1 MQIGACGLKPADM
14 ERPPGFAGFRR
25 EHGIKMKKTKR
36 IRKVIEIIRHYL
48 ALLVVSIF
56 VLLPYYWMI
65 VTAIKPTEEV
75 MVSPATLLPSRIELS
90 NFGKVWNF
98 LPLGTYMKNSLIVS
112 AVVTIVSV
120 IFATLCGYSI
130 SRFIRRK
137 AQKGALILMLC
148 TQLIP
153 GIVTMISLY
162 FIMFNLKM
170 NNTYQGLII
179 AYVVWAVP
187 FCTLM
192 IKGYFDAAIPREI
205 EESARVDGCS
215 QFRTFFDICLP
226 ISIPGIIST
235 AIFAFI
241 LAWNEYM
248 WASILLSGDKLK
260 PVSVGI
266 YDFIGQY
273 GANTKMALTMTAGM
287 PAMIIFGFLQK
298 YLISGLSAGAV
309 KG

>member
-1 MQIGACGLKPADM
+1 MGNKK
-14 ERPPGFAGFRR
+14 EKKEFSAG
-25 EHGIKMKKTKR
+25 
-36 IRKVIEIIRHYL
+36 EIVRHY
-48 ALLVVSIF
+48 AVLLVIAVF

-65 VTAIKPTEEV
+65 VTAVKPTEEV
-75 MVSPATLLPSRIELS
+75 MVSPSTLWPSKLS
-90 NFGKVWNF
+90 FDNFIKVWQMI
-98 LPLGTYMKNSLIVS
+98 PLGTYMKNSLVVAL
-112 AVVTIVSV
+112 AVTVLSV
-120 IFATLCGYSI
+120 ILAALCGYSM
-130 SRFIRRK
+130 SRFIKRRP
-137 AQKGALILMLC
+137 QKFSLVLMLC

-162 FIMFNLKM
+162 FIMYNLGLT
-170 NNTYQGLII
+170 NTYLGLII

-192 IKGYFDAAIPREI
+192 IKGYFDTAIPREI
-205 EESARVDGCS
+205 EESAKVDGCT
-215 QFRTFFDICLP
+215 QFQIFLKICLP
-226 ISIPGIIST
+226 ISTPGIIST

-241 LAWNEYM
+241 QAWNEYM
-248 WASILLSGDKLK
+248 WASILLSNNDLK

-273 GANTKMALTMTAGM
+273 GANTKMALTMTAGIFITL
-287 PAMIIFGFLQK
+287 PVVIIFGFLQK

>member
-1 MQIGACGLKPADM
+1 MGNKK
-14 ERPPGFAGFRR
+14 EKKEFSAG
-25 EHGIKMKKTKR
+25 
-36 IRKVIEIIRHYL
+36 EIVRHYAVL
-48 ALLVVSIF
+48 FVIAVF

-65 VTAIKPTEEV
+65 VTAVKPTEEV
-75 MVSPATLLPSRIELS
+75 MVSPSTLWPSKLS
-90 NFGKVWNF
+90 FDNFIKVWQMI
-98 LPLGTYMKNSLIVS
+98 PLGTYMKNSFVVAL
-112 AVVTIVSV
+112 AVTVLSV
-120 IFATLCGYSI
+120 ILAALCGYSM
-130 SRFIRRK
+130 SRFIKRRP
-137 AQKGALILMLC
+137 QKFSLVLMLC

-162 FIMFNLKM
+162 FIMYDLGLT
-170 NNTYQGLII
+170 NTYLGLII

-205 EESARVDGCS
+205 EESAKVDGCT
-215 QFRTFFDICLP
+215 QFQIFLKICLP
-226 ISIPGIIST
+226 ISTPGIIST

-241 LAWNEYM
+241 QAWNEYM
-248 WASILLSGDKLK
+248 WASILLSNNDLK

-273 GANTKMALTMTAGM
+273 GANTKMALTMTAGIFITL
-287 PAMIIFGFLQK
+287 PVVIIFGFLQK

>member
-1 MQIGACGLKPADM
+1 MGKKKEFSTGA
-14 ERPPGFAGFRR
+14 
-25 EHGIKMKKTKR
+25 I
-36 IRKVIEIIRHYL
+36 VRHYA
-48 ALLVVSIF
+48 ALLVIAAF

-65 VTAIKPTEEV
+65 VTAVKPTEEV
-75 MVSPATLLPSRIELS
+75 MVSPSTLLPSRLTFD
-90 NFGKVWNF
+90 NFIKVWQMI
-98 LPLGTYMKNSLIVS
+98 PLGTYMKNSLIVAI
-112 AVVTIVSV
+112 AVTLLSV
-120 IFATLCGYSI
+120 ILATLCGYSI
-130 SRFIRRK
+130 SRFIVRK
-137 AQKGALILMLC
+137 AQRFSLVLMLC

-162 FIMFNLKM
+162 FIMYNLGLT
-170 NNTYQGLII
+170 NTYVGLVI

-205 EESARVDGCS
+205 EESAKVDGCT
-215 QFRTFFDICLP
+215 QFQIFFKICLP
-226 ISIPGIIST
+226 ISTPGIIST

-241 LAWNEYM
+241 QAWNEYM
-248 WASILLSGDKLK
+248 WASILLSNNDLK

-273 GANTKMALTMTAGM
+273 GANTKMALTMTAGIFITL
-287 PAMIIFGFLQK
+287 PVVIIFGFLQK